1 LSNANTSQA
10 FVVLFIPLEKR
21 HKDIVMLLKHF
32 FDAVKTIKI
41 ALKANKKASPNTDH
55 TFYEQPINQGN

>member
-1 LSNANTSQA
+1 
-10 FVVLFIPLEKR
+10 
-21 HKDIVMLLKHF
+21 MLLKHF